1 MDSFANV
8 FDDMIILS
16 NAKLVPSGGGDAAMR
31 TWRARLS
38 DISPSYEPS
47 AQFDNNATLVFGYPP
62 ANSAAPQVVALDIY
76 MTTATVVVPLSFAN
90 FTETAMH
97 TIVKYL
103 ISTIKAMVSCEC
115 ANELRFRLCV
125 YIPMQH
131 AVGVSKLRYSPY
143 FTTNAERPTKTI
155 FGRPLPGVMCR
166 FDLDFVFNE
175 DWSLR
180 TQKKTFLDFNAVAN
194 TAAGLKLF

>member
-1 MDSFANV
+1 MDAFANV
-8 FDDMIILS
+8 FDDMVILS
-16 NAKLVPSGGGDAAMR
+16 NAKLEPSNDATAR
-31 TWRARLS
+31 AWRARLS

-47 AQFDNNATLVFGYPP
+47 VQFDSNKTLIFGYPP
-62 ANSAAPQVVALDIY
+62 ANAAAPQVVSLDVY
-76 MTTATVVVPLSFAN
+76 MTTATVVVPLSFAS
-90 FTETAMH
+90 FTDAAMH

-103 ISTIKAMVSCEC
+103 VSTIKTMVSYEC

-131 AVGVSKLRYSPY
+131 CAGVSKLRYSPY

-155 FGRPLPGVMCR
+155 FGSPLPGAMCR
-166 FDLDFVFNE
+166 FDLDFAFNE

-180 TQKKTFLDFNAVAN
+180 AQKKAILDFNAVGAA
-194 TAAGLKLF
+194 AAGLKLF